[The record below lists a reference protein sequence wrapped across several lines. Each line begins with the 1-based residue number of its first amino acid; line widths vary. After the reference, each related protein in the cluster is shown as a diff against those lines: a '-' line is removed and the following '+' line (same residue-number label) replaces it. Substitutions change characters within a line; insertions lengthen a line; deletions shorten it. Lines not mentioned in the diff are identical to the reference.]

1 MQDLIV
7 LSTGRSHINHGMSR
21 CVAFSIKHPSYVASR
36 AACCLSENH
45 RKYITLPVDK
55 YVTKGVAD
63 VTYERRQIRQLEVR
77 SFRNIDT
84 VVRPVIQHI
93 SDRTDSTHKTEPMCL
108 NMHIQFFTSVFL
120 KTYLIFS
127 F

>member
-1 MQDLIV
+1 M
-7 LSTGRSHINHGMSR
+7 
-21 CVAFSIKHPSYVASR
+21 
-36 AACCLSENH
+36 
-45 RKYITLPVDK
+45 DK

-63 VTYERRQIRQLEVR
+63 VTYERRKIHQLEVR

-84 VVRPVIQHI
+84 VERPVIQHI
-93 SDRTDSTHKTEPMCL
+93 SDRTDSNHKTEPMCL
-108 NMHIQFFTSVFL
+108 NMHIQFLLPFTP